1 MSNELM
7 IPVSELP
14 DFNDFLKIVTIGF
27 EGLGVRKN
35 QITVGVTL
43 GVGPD
48 LLEQVLCVCDHDSGF
63 VCWISFCY
71 FPPEVREEAEMDLP
85 YVAGFSAKGEGNLK
99 FLTVVAGVVAKS
111 QGRVVYDDGYM
122 LKKQEVYSVEELKLM
137 ACSAFN
143 ELYGK

>member
-1 MSNELM
+1 MSSEVM
-7 IPVSELP
+7 IPISVLP
-14 DFNDFLKIVTIGF
+14 DFCDFLEIITAEF
-27 EGLGVRKN
+27 DLMGVKRS

-71 FPPEVREEAEMDLP
+71 FPPEVREKAEMDLP

-99 FLTVVAGVVAKS
+99 FLTVVAGIVAKN

-122 LKKQEVYSVEELKLM
+122 LKNKKCIQSK
-137 ACSAFN
+137 S
-143 ELYGK
+143 